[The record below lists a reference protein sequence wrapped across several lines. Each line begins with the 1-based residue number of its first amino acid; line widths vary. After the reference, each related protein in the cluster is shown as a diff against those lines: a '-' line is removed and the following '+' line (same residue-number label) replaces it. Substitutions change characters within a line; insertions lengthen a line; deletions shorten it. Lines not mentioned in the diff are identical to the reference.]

1 MTDAEFSCPVLVI
14 AMADAV
20 ERRAAFS
27 ARAARAGIPW
37 RFVEACSDLAE
48 GLRYDAAAVERN
60 KGRPLTKGELGCYS
74 SHFTIWREMAEQ
86 GIAQC
91 IVLEDDTIV
100 DWAFMAQL
108 AATDLAA
115 RDIPYLRLYSKFP
128 TFSRIVERDFLQH
141 SRSVVELV
149 GYPFGTQAYAI
160 TLPAARAFLRA
171 CATRSEEHT
180 SELTSLMRLSYAV

>member
-1 MTDAEFSCPVLVI
+1 
-14 AMADAV
+14 MADAV

-86 GIAQC
+86 DIAQC
-91 IVLEDDTIV
+91 IVHEDDTIV
-100 DWAFMAQL
+100 DWAFMAQRAPHGL
-108 AATDLAA
+108 AAQT
-115 RDIPYLRLYSKFP
+115 IPTLRLYSKFP
-128 TFSRIVERDFLQH
+128 TYSRTVVRNFSQL
-141 SRSVVELV
+141 SRHGEELV
-149 GYPFGTQAYAI
+149 
-160 TLPAARAFLRA
+160 
-171 CATRSEEHT
+171 ATGR
-180 SELTSLMRLSYAV
+180 RP

>member
-14 AMADAV
+14 SMADAV

-74 SHFTIWREMAEQ
+74 SHFTIRSAERRV
-86 GIAQC
+86 GHEC
-91 IVLEDDTIV
+91 VSTCRSR
-100 DWAFMAQL
+100 WS
-108 AATDLAA
+108 
-115 RDIPYLRLYSKFP
+115 PYP
-128 TFSRIVERDFLQH
+128 
-141 SRSVVELV
+141 
-149 GYPFGTQAYAI
+149 
-160 TLPAARAFLRA
+160 
-171 CATRSEEHT
+171 
-180 SELTSLMRLSYAV
+180 